1 MAEML
6 VARITVD
13 IVWKLF
19 APQIAQ
25 YLEQGDISEEKIR
38 QMLLS
43 EFNKI
48 HEHLNALRR
57 KELVAAVAFLETGM
71 SAKIMVF
78 SLHERYYRIKIF
90 R

>member
-6 VARITVD
+6 VARITVG

-19 APQIAQ
+19 APYTAQ
-25 YLEQGDISEEKIR
+25 QLEQGDVSEERIR
-38 QMLLS
+38 QLLLS

-57 KELVAAVAFLETGM
+57 KELLAAVAFLETGM
-71 SAKIMVF
+71 MYKI
-78 SLHERYYRIKIF
+78 
-90 R
+90 